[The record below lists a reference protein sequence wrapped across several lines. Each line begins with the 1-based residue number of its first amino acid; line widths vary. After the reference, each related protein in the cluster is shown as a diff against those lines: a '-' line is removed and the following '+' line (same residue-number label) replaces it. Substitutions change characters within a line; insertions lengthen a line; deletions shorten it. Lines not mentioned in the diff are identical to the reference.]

1 MARGAHR
8 ILLLGCWSLLLG
20 VAVTSVAAQGAEA
33 ATRAAIGELRSAV
46 SVQRSGAHHDL
57 LRALRALRDPS
68 LAPLFSRLTSHEDAV
83 IRINGILGLAEL
95 SADRRVDPWLISKLD
110 SEANRLYAINLAIGL
125 NLLTPTD
132 LRLMLGWNDLQETPR
147 LAILADLVRRRE
159 PVEPDEVRPLL
170 ASASEP
176 VRTVASCLLVQL
188 TDSREPFQPFLS
200 RLETLDERARLKE
213 ELWLVS
219 DIGRYRLDRLQWWL
233 DEILSRPVLDPAL
246 EQVALASSLRTDT
259 PRGVAAWTAR
269 LALARTGTER
279 SRLGLLLF
287 AAAAEMD
294 IPPEPFARLRD
305 GEILNDRIAAAGAA
319 LATPQTATDALTAVI
334 DLDHWRSSE
343 IVLIAA
349 ERLPAAQR
357 VTLLEHAVR
366 RMFRSDHRREER
378 EAIAIRAIAM
388 LIELDAP
395 RALAL
400 LAEAEDD
407 SRQQEALLMG
417 LLASN
422 KAEAVEGVKALRRIG
437 LGRADSLALILI
449 ARHAASLSQAE
460 LGDLGAIASGQG
472 RVSPSHQVQA
482 AWLYLRHARRIELA
496 MAELFSSSGGAVHD
510 PESRIP

>member
-1 MARGAHR
+1 MARGAQGIFLLPCIAL
-8 ILLLGCWSLLLG
+8 ILGA
-20 VAVTSVAAQGAEA
+20 VASSARAQ
-33 ATRAAIGELRSAV
+33 ATDASASAISELRSAV
-46 SVQRSGAHHDL
+46 TVQRSGAHHDL

-68 LAPLFSRLTSHEDAV
+68 LTPLFSRLTSHDDAV

-95 SADRRVDPWLISKLD
+95 SEARRIDPWLISKLD
-110 SEANRLYAINLAIGL
+110 SEANRLYAVNLAIGL
-125 NLLTPTD
+125 NLVTPAD

-159 PVEPDEVRPLL
+159 QVSPDEVRSLL
-170 ASASEP
+170 ASTTEA
-176 VRTVASCLLVQL
+176 VKTVAACLMVQL
-188 TDSREPFQPFLS
+188 TDSREWIQPFLS
-200 RLETLDERARLKE
+200 RLETLDDKARLKD

-219 DIGRYRLDRLQWWL
+219 DIGRYRLDRMQWWL
-233 DEILSRPVLDPAL
+233 DAILARPALDPAL
-246 EQVALASSLRTDT
+246 EQVAIASSLRTDAE
-259 PRGVAAWTAR
+259 RGVSAWRKR
-269 LALARTGTER
+269 LAAARTGTER

-294 IPPEPFARLRD
+294 IPADPFALLRD
-305 GEILNDRIAAAGAA
+305 GEILNDRVAAAGAA
-319 LATPQTATDALTAVI
+319 LATPEKAAAALREVI

-343 IVLIAA
+343 IVMIAVERLPVA
-349 ERLPAAQR
+349 ERLG
-357 VTLLEHAVR
+357 VLEHAVR

-388 LIELDAP
+388 LVELDAP

-422 KAEAVEGVKALRRIG
+422 RPEALEGARKLRRIG

-449 ARHAASLSQAE
+449 ARHSESLTASE
-460 LGDLGAIASGQG
+460 LRDLGAIASGQG
-472 RVSPSHQVQA
+472 RVSPSHKVQA
-482 AWLYLRHARRIELA
+482 AWLYLRHAKRIEHA
-496 MAELFSSSGGAVHD
+496 MAELFRSSGGAGD
-510 PESRIP
+510 ARTGGASR